1 LIRYY
6 LPKLWFVASEG
17 KLKSYYVEPIS
28 RYVVMSACPCQLL
41 VFDLGVDT
49 TRRIREDCVT
59 PFLVEAPQPVDLD
72 MEPIQVVAGLQHL
85 PGLMFFDTSG
95 NIPSRSHA
103 PVSIIAARPVETI
116 RGDIHTA
123 EDVQRLRAAVGQWD
137 TQARS
142 LGFPAGGACGWV
154 DYEGGFCFGI
164 YPEMLV
170 YQHERKQWWQCGKL
184 VESLRKDV
192 NIMNRASI
200 GGFEP
205 CMSETQYQ
213 DGVRRIHEY
222 IAAGDIYQVNLTQS
236 YRAEVSGGSLF
247 PLYRHLREETPAPL
261 AVWMS
266 LEEREVLSSSPE
278 TFLRMSGRSVE
289 TRPIKG
295 TRPRFEDEQQDQES
309 ALELLNSEKENAE
322 LIMITDLERNDL
334 GQVCE
339 FGSVRVAD
347 MLSLEKLEHVYHLVS
362 TVTGTLREELDHLD
376 ALAACFPGGSITGA
390 PKHRAM
396 EIIEELETVPRGLYT
411 GAVGYIGFNG
421 ESQFNIPIRT
431 LVRDGDELHYHVG
444 AGIVADSDPA
454 EEFEETLHKAKGIRL
469 AIERYQRERPG

>member
-1 LIRYY
+1 
-6 LPKLWFVASEG
+6 
-17 KLKSYYVEPIS
+17 
-28 RYVVMSACPCQLL
+28 MSACSSCRL
-41 VFDLGVDT
+41 VFDLGVEMTGSKNVD
-49 TRRIREDCVT
+49 DVAS
-59 PFLVEAPQPVDLD
+59 FSVQAPQPVELD
-72 MEPIQVVAGLQHL
+72 MSPMEVAAGLQHL
-85 PGLMFFDTSG
+85 PGLVFFDTSG

-116 RGDIHTA
+116 QGQIDNEA
-123 EDVQRLRAAVGQWD
+123 DVERLRAAVGQWNV
-137 TQARS
+137 QARS

-164 YPEMLV
+164 YPEMLI
-170 YQHERKQWWQCGKL
+170 YQHDREQWWQCGNLTKSIQ
-184 VESLRKDV
+184 EQTATSDKTR
-192 NIMNRASI
+192 I

-205 CMSETQYQ
+205 MMSEEQYKE
-213 DGVRRIHEY
+213 GVRRVHEY
-222 IAAGDIYQVNLTQS
+222 ITAGDIYQVNLTQC
-236 YRAEVSGGSLF
+236 YRAEARGGSLF
-247 PLYRHLREETPAPL
+247 SLYQYLREETPAPL
-261 AVWMS
+261 AVWMK
-266 LEEREVLSSSPE
+266 LNKREVLSSSPE
-278 TFLRMSGRSVE
+278 AFLRMSGRSVE

-295 TRPRFEDEQQDQES
+295 TRPRFEDEKEDLAS
-309 ALELLNSEKENAE
+309 ARELLNSEKENAE
-322 LIMITDLERNDL
+322 LIMITDLQRNDL
-334 GQVCE
+334 GKVCE

-362 TVTGTLREELDHLD
+362 TVTGTLREEIDHLG

-390 PKHRAM
+390 PKKRAI

-431 LVRDGDELHYHVG
+431 LIRDEDTLHYHVG

-469 AIERYQRERPG
+469 AIERYQREAAQ

>member
-1 LIRYY
+1 
-6 LPKLWFVASEG
+6 
-17 KLKSYYVEPIS
+17 
-28 RYVVMSACPCQLL
+28 MSACSSCCL
-41 VFDLGVDT
+41 VFDLGVEMTGSKNVD
-49 TRRIREDCVT
+49 DVAS
-59 PFLVEAPQPVDLD
+59 FSVQAPQPVELD
-72 MEPIQVVAGLQHL
+72 MSPMEVAAGLQHL
-85 PGLMFFDTSG
+85 PGLVFFDTSG

-116 RGDIHTA
+116 QGQIDNEA
-123 EDVQRLRAAVGQWD
+123 DVERLRAAVGQWNV
-137 TQARS
+137 QARS

-164 YPEMLV
+164 YPEMLI
-170 YQHERKQWWQCGKL
+170 YQHDREQWWQCGNLTKSIQ
-184 VESLRKDV
+184 EQTACSDKTR
-192 NIMNRASI
+192 I

-205 CMSETQYQ
+205 MMSEEQYKE
-213 DGVRRIHEY
+213 GVRRVHEY
-222 IAAGDIYQVNLTQS
+222 ITAGDIYQVNLTQC
-236 YRAEVSGGSLF
+236 YRAEARGGSLF
-247 PLYRHLREETPAPL
+247 SLYQYLREETPAPL
-261 AVWMS
+261 AVWMK
-266 LEEREVLSSSPE
+266 LNKREVLSSSPE
-278 TFLRMSGRSVE
+278 AFLRMSGRSVE

-295 TRPRFEDEQQDQES
+295 TRPRFEDEKEDLAS
-309 ALELLNSEKENAE
+309 ARALLNSEKENAE
-322 LIMITDLERNDL
+322 LIMITDLQRNDL
-334 GQVCE
+334 GKVCE

-362 TVTGTLREELDHLD
+362 TVTGTLREEIDHLG

-390 PKHRAM
+390 PKKRAI

-431 LVRDGDELHYHVG
+431 LIRDEDTLHYHVG

-469 AIERYQRERPG
+469 AIERYQREAAQ